1 MGLWFDNLVKSA
13 KTSKSD
19 INETIRRIQDKTKE
33 VDPGSEEFRRL
44 RVDLEQE
51 LKNKKLV
58 KEMRFGGIRLDTALC
73 IATVFILAGF
83 GFALDMDS
91 PKALKIAQFVL
102 NTPLVKG
109 MLKLTA

>member
-1 MGLWFDNLVKSA
+1 MAWFNDVINSA
-13 KTSKSD
+13 KLRKSD
-19 INETIRRIQDKTKE
+19 INETIRRIQAKTRE
-33 VDPGSEEFRRL
+33 VDPGSDEFRRL

-58 KEMRFGGIRLDTALC
+58 KEMRFGGVRLDTALC
-73 IATVFILAGF
+73 IATVFVLAGF

-102 NTPLVKG
+102 STPLVRS
-109 MLKLTA
+109 MLKLSA

>member
-1 MGLWFDNLVKSA
+1 MGLFGDVINAA
-13 KTSKSD
+13 KMRKSD
-19 INETIRRIQDKTKE
+19 INETIRRIQSKTRE

-73 IATVFILAGF
+73 IATVFVLAGF
-83 GFALDMDS
+83 GFALDLDS

-102 NTPLVKG
+102 NTPLVRS
-109 MLKLTA
+109 MLKLSA

>member
-1 MGLWFDNLVKSA
+1 MAWYHDVAKSA
-13 KTSKSD
+13 KMRRSD
-19 INETIRRIQDKTKE
+19 INETIRRIQAKTRE

-58 KEMRFGGIRLDTALC
+58 KEMRFGGVRLDTALC
-73 IATVFILAGF
+73 IATVFVLAGF

-102 NTPLVKG
+102 NTPLVRS
-109 MLKLTA
+109 MLKLSA